1 VLRHALVQNASR
13 HHQHP
18 NSSAREQHVLSEPM
32 MMMHMTG
39 ELSVQ
44 GYTMLRIHSEVQN
57 GHNEWQMV
65 CLLLL

>member
-1 VLRHALVQNASR
+1 
-13 HHQHP
+13 
-18 NSSAREQHVLSEPM
+18 
-32 MMMHMTG
+32 MHMTG